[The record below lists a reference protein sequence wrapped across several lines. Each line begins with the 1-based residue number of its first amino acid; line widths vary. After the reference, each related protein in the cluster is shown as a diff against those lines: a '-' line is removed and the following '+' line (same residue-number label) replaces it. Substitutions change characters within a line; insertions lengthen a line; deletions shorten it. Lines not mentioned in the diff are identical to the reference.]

1 MKRFFAYLTSGI
13 VGGLVVFAG
22 ISLSNEPLKTVQ
34 PAENSASTQI
44 HRVSNPFVV
53 SDGTELLNTDF
64 TLAAEK
70 TVESVVHVKNS
81 VISRAPV
88 TLEDIFFGRVR
99 EREMVGT
106 GSGVIISPDGY
117 IITNNHVINNA
128 NKLEVTL
135 NDNSIYEAEIIGTDP
150 EADIALIKIK
160 PDKELPFATFG
171 DSDAVKLGEWVLAV
185 GNPYNLNAT
194 VTAGIVSAKSREIE
208 RANMAVP
215 YIQTDAA
222 INSGNSGGAL
232 VNVKGE
238 LIGINT
244 MIQSQN
250 GSFIGYAFAVP
261 SNNARKIVEDLMEYG
276 NVQRGILGIR
286 GSTLNSKIASELNL
300 NLTEGVYV
308 GGISSNTGADM
319 SQLKEGDI
327 IVGVDYIEVKKFSDL
342 VGYVNT
348 KRPGD
353 EVVLKVHRNNRY
365 MDIPVELIK
374 IVDIDELNIR
384 VRDLKP
390 ADFKKLKIEYG
401 IKVESMMGRTNYNLT
416 DYIILKINDQEV
428 KSVDQ
433 FKRLVKEYQN
443 SSNSLELLTP
453 NGERV
458 TVLTR

>member
-1 MKRFFAYLTSGI
+1 MKRFFAYLFSGI

-22 ISLSNEPLKTVQ
+22 ISLLDKQEKNIQPVQKT
-34 PAENSASTQI
+34 ASTQLQK
-44 HRVSNPFVV
+44 VSNPFVV
-53 SDGTELLNTDF
+53 SDGTDILSTDF

-70 TVESVVHVKNS
+70 TVEAVVHVKNS

-99 EREMVGT
+99 EREMIGT

-135 NDNSIYEAEIIGTDP
+135 NDNSVYEAEIIGTDP
-150 EADIALIKIK
+150 EADIALIKINTEK
-160 PDKELPFATFG
+160 DLAFAMFG

-308 GGISSNTGADM
+308 GGISTNTGADM
-319 SQLKEGDI
+319 SQLKAGDI
-327 IVGVDYIEVKKFSDL
+327 IVGVDYVEVKKFSDL

-353 EVVLKVHRNNRY
+353 EVVLK
-365 MDIPVELIK
+365 
-374 IVDIDELNIR
+374 
-384 VRDLKP
+384 
-390 ADFKKLKIEYG
+390 
-401 IKVESMMGRTNYNLT
+401 
-416 DYIILKINDQEV
+416 
-428 KSVDQ
+428 
-433 FKRLVKEYQN
+433 
-443 SSNSLELLTP
+443 
-453 NGERV
+453 
-458 TVLTR
+458 